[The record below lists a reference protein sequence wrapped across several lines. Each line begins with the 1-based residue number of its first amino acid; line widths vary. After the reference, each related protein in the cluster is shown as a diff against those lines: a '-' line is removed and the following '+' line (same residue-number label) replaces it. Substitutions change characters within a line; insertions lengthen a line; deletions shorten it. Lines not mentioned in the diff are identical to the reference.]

1 MRRLFRFKVMTCVAT
16 LCVLVVSFL
25 QVGCDSN
32 TPRVQTEDPG
42 KYSVRAKKTQ
52 EAKEKAKAAALKK

>member
-1 MRRLFRFKVMTCVAT
+1 MTLVAT
-16 LCVLVVSFL
+16 ACVLAGSSV

-42 KYSVRAKKTQ
+42 KFSQRARKTQ
-52 EAKEKAKAAALKK
+52 EAKEKAKAAATKK